1 MKAIRAFFVLFLIGF
16 TVSCASIYGVKHDYD
31 QQANFA
37 DLKTFDWM
45 PVPEKAGINS
55 LVVQRVKKAVNA
67 ELQAKGLMMAS
78 NNPDFLIAQHLGKKD
93 KVQVT
98 DWGYSYSH
106 YGRYRGGYWGSTGVS
121 TYEYEEGSLILDF
134 VDAKSK
140 KMIWRGAAKAEVQNI
155 DTPDKSEKLI
165 NEVVQEILKNFPPK
179 PKG

>member
-1 MKAIRAFFVLFLIGF
+1 MKAIHAFFVLFLIGL
-16 TVSCASIYGVKHDYD
+16 TVSCASIYGVKYDFD

-67 ELQAKGLMMAS
+67 ELQAKGLMMTS

-98 DWGYSYSH
+98 DWGYGYGH
-106 YGRYRGGYWGSTGVS
+106 YGRYRGGDWGSNSVS
-121 TYEYEEGSLILDF
+121 TYHYEEGSLILDF

-140 KMIWRGAAKAEVQNI
+140 KMIWRGAAKAKVQNA
-155 DTPDKSEKLI
+155 DTPEKSEKLI
-165 NEVVQEILKNFPPK
+165 NEAVKEILKKYPPSLSK
-179 PKG
+179 